1 MSKRLSKYCAVFHS
15 FCKALI
21 VLSATR
27 GGILKC
33 YWSSRRNSNSKC
45 KFNSCIFSACKNNKE
60 GLRNNKK

>member
-1 MSKRLSKYCAVFHS
+1 MSKRLSKYGAVFDS

-33 YWSSRRNSNSKC
+33 YWSSWRNSKC
-45 KFNSCIFSACKNNKE
+45 KFNSCIFSANKNSKE
-60 GLRNNKK
+60 SLRNNKK